1 VSENE
6 GGVRLVPDHRSSL
19 LETAVHYGLSS
30 FDAVTPSALCA
41 PTPCPDWDLAAL
53 LSHLS
58 QSLSTLREGACEGRI
73 ELVPPASGRPPA
85 CDTVVVGRADD
96 LAPDLRIVADLRRVT
111 AALLRDWR
119 QISLSDR
126 HFTIGD
132 LPLAIA
138 VVEVVAAIE
147 IAVHGWDIFESCDSP
162 SPIPEHLARDL
173 LRASALVVDETVR
186 PALFG
191 APIEIDASGSASDRL
206 VAFFGR
212 RPRRHDVQAET
223 RP

>member
-1 VSENE
+1 MSENE

-30 FDAVTPSALCA
+30 FDAITPSALCA

-58 QSLSTLREGACEGRI
+58 QSLSALREGACEGRI
-73 ELVPPASGRPPA
+73 EPVPPVSGQPP
-85 CDTVVVGRADD
+85 CDTVVGRADD
-96 LAPDLRIVADLRRVT
+96 LAPDLRLVVELRRAI

-119 QISLSDR
+119 QISLAER

-132 LPLAIA
+132 LPLAVA

-173 LRASALVVDETVR
+173 LRASALIVDETVR

-191 APIEIDASGSASDRL
+191 APIKIDASGSASDRL

-212 RPRRHDVQAET
+212 RPRHHDVQAGT
-223 RP
+223 RL